1 MSETFYNIYH
11 TITTKQIYYSHTLN
25 VIILVSST
33 MFQIYNIISCDS
45 SYMPLYCPRNKIKRK
60 EKKKN
65 NQIKIKYKSLSIL
78 WYYWHVV
85 WYHCFGT
92 FFILLYDMWLYDYTI
107 LYYNSNPKFKKIT
120 GNKNKNEKEKQNK
133 PSLLFLTLTL
143 LICILSVILSI

>member
-1 MSETFYNIYH
+1 MCLFIVQKKRKKNKININLEKEKKRKEKLLMSETFYNIYH

-78 WYYWHVV
+78 
-85 WYHCFGT
+85 
-92 FFILLYDMWLYDYTI
+92 
-107 LYYNSNPKFKKIT
+107 
-120 GNKNKNEKEKQNK
+120 
-133 PSLLFLTLTL
+133 
-143 LICILSVILSI
+143 